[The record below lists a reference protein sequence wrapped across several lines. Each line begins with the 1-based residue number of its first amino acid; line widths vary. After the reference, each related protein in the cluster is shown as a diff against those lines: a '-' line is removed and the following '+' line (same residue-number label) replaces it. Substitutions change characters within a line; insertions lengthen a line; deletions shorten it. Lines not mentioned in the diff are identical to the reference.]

1 MSRRIFIGDVHGHYE
16 ALMMLLDAIAPGA
29 KDQVYFVGDLID
41 RGPQSAQVIDFVMNS
56 SYQSILG
63 NHEQMLLE
71 VMGQEN
77 IPEYI
82 RQSWLYSGGHAT
94 LKSYGTP
101 GIARKHLDWIRHL
114 PTHLDLGDVWLVH
127 AGVDPQLPISEQTS
141 EHFCWIRDEFHCMP
155 QPYFEDKLIITGH
168 TITFTIPGV
177 MPGKLAMGAG
187 WLDIDTGAYH
197 RQSGWLTG
205 VDFDQQTIYQV
216 NTRKHHSRTLS
227 WDEGITKV
235 NPTKILP
242 KIMGLKPRPFR
253 AT

>member
-16 ALMMLLDAIAPGA
+16 ALMMLLDAIAPGDED
-29 KDQVYFVGDLID
+29 KVYFVGDLID
-41 RGPQSAQVIDFVMNS
+41 RGPKSAQVVNFVMNS
-56 SYQSILG
+56 PYDCILG

-77 IPEYI
+77 IPDYI

-94 LKSYGTP
+94 LKSYGNR
-101 GIARKHLDWIRHL
+101 GISSDHLDWIRNL
-114 PTHLDLGDVWLVH
+114 PTHRDLGDVWLVH
-127 AGVDPQLPISEQTS
+127 AGVDPQRPISEQTA
-141 EHFCWIRDEFHCMP
+141 EQFCWIRDEFHSMP

-177 MPGKLAMGAG
+177 MPGKLAKGAG

-205 VDFDQQTIYQV
+205 LDFDHQTIYQV
-216 NTRKHHSRTLS
+216 NTRQQRLRTLT
-227 WDEGITKV
+227 WQEGVTEV
-235 NPTKILP
+235 NPAKVLP
-242 KIMGLKPRPFR
+242 RRLLFR
-253 AT
+253 